1 MPSKA
6 YGKFQ
11 KNLETVQ
18 RLNETYKTAKENRG
32 SKGRGAFDH
41 ITRSAIVFL
50 VSAFEVYCEDVLCES
65 VEISI
70 KHAKDACNLP
80 HAVKKNINAYVRNEN
95 NHVPPMDLCDE
106 GWRKIYKKIART
118 HADYLNSPNT
128 KNLKEIFEKLLGIAP
143 GLLDSVKYI
152 DQLDSIIEFR
162 GEIVHQVKAATYV
175 HIEDVKQDIQVI
187 NEIVI
192 GIDTLIREHIKN
204 TYNVKVPWNDTYIHI
219 G

>member
-80 HAVKKNINAYVRNEN
+80 HAVKKNINAVFITRRLLVEW
-95 NHVPPMDLCDE
+95 CCF
-106 GWRKIYKKIART
+106 I
-118 HADYLNSPNT
+118 
-128 KNLKEIFEKLLGIAP
+128 IF
-143 GLLDSVKYI
+143 
-152 DQLDSIIEFR
+152 F
-162 GEIVHQVKAATYV
+162 QV
-175 HIEDVKQDIQVI
+175 
-187 NEIVI
+187 
-192 GIDTLIREHIKN
+192 TLQYYFQESH
-204 TYNVKVPWNDTYIHI
+204 
-219 G
+219 